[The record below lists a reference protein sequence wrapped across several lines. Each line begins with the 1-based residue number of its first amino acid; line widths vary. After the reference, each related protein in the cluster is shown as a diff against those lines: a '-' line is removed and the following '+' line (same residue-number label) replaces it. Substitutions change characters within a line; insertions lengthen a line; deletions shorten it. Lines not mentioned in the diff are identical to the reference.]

1 MLPRHRSDLVPDL
14 IRSGLLLI
22 RSGLLVIRSG
32 LLVFLVLV
40 PAPASAWGAA
50 AHRYIMGRAIDL
62 LPADIKPFFDHYR
75 DELVLRVND
84 PDTWRVAGWDEGPNH
99 FVDFGRPDLGPYPF
113 AGLPRDYGAAVE
125 KFGIDPLKRIGMLP
139 WREAEEFGNLRRA
152 FDGFR
157 RSGPYAPGDT
167 VLFAAVA
174 SHYIQDAHM
183 PLHASNNN
191 DGQLTGQTGL
201 HARFE
206 TGLFEHYQ
214 SKLTINPA
222 AMAPIA
228 NPRDA
233 AFDTLLASHQLV
245 ERLLQADRQ
254 AAMGRE
260 TYDDVYFE
268 RFFVNARTLLEQQ
281 ISASISATAALIT
294 GAWEAAGKPALRTV
308 VPPAVQRVR

>member
-1 MLPRHRSDLVPDL
+1 MRT
-14 IRSGLLLI
+14 
-22 RSGLLVIRSG
+22 GLLVL
-32 LLVFLVLV
+32 LLVSV
-40 PAPASAWGAA
+40 PAPAFAWGAA

-62 LPADIKPFFDHYR
+62 LPAEIKPFFDRSR

-84 PDTWRVAGWDEGPNH
+84 PDTWRVAGWEDGPNH

-113 AGLPRDYGAAVE
+113 AALPRDYGAAVE
-125 KFGIDPLKRIGMLP
+125 KFGLDALKRIGMLP

-152 FDGFR
+152 FDGFK
-157 RSGPYAPGDT
+157 RSTIYAPSDT

-183 PLHASNNN
+183 PLHASNNS

-206 TGLFEHYQ
+206 TTLFERYQ

-222 AMAPIA
+222 PIASIA

-245 ERLLQADRQ
+245 ERLLQADRE
-254 AAMGRE
+254 AAVGRDS
-260 TYDDVYFE
+260 YDDVYFE
-268 RFFVNARTLLEQQ
+268 RFFVKARPILEQQ
-281 ISASISATAALIT
+281 IAASISATSALIR
-294 GAWEAAGKPALRTV
+294 GAWEAAGRPVLRASVT
-308 VPPAVQRVR
+308 PPVQRVR

>member
-1 MLPRHRSDLVPDL
+1 MLPRLRWWVLCILLVPT
-14 IRSGLLLI
+14 
-22 RSGLLVIRSG
+22 
-32 LLVFLVLV
+32 
-40 PAPASAWGAA
+40 PASAWGVA

-62 LPADIKPFFDHYR
+62 LPADVKPFFDRYR

-84 PDTWRVAGWDEGPNH
+84 PDTWRVAGWDDGPNH
-99 FVDFGRPDLGPYPF
+99 FVDFGRPDLGPFPF
-113 AGLPRDYGAAVE
+113 AGLPRDYSAAVE

-157 RSGPYAPGDT
+157 RSGLFAPSDT

-206 TGLFEHYQ
+206 TALFERYQ
-214 SKLTINPA
+214 SKLTINPP
-222 AMAPIA
+222 AMPPVA

-245 ERLLQADRQ
+245 ARLLEADKQATT
-254 AAMGRE
+254 GRDA
-260 TYDDVYFE
+260 YDEVYFE
-268 RFFVNARTLLEQQ
+268 RFFVSARPILEQQ
-281 ISASISATAALIT
+281 IAASISATAALIT

-308 VPPAVQRVR
+308 IPPAVQRVR